1 MNVFRIKL
9 SANIDRCTWT
19 WLLGLTVFVMISWT
33 RADSADA
40 GKVTRLTEQS
50 TDIDDQMA
58 RMESLV
64 AMRKQSLIDG
74 FVAMELAQQK
84 INQQMSFLS
93 AKFSGQPAQ

>member
-1 MNVFRIKL
+1 MMTFLDQQIGDEGAL
-9 SANIDRCTWT
+9 PD
-19 WLLGLTVFVMISWT
+19 
-33 RADSADA
+33 
-40 GKVTRLTEQS
+40 KVTRLTEQT

-64 AMRKQSLIDG
+64 EMRKQSLIDG

-93 AKFSGQPAQ
+93 AKFSGQSAQ